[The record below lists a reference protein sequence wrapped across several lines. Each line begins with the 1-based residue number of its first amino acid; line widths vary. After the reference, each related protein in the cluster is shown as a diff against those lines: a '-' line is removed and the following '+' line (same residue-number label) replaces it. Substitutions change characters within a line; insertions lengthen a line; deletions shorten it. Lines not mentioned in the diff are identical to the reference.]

1 MSGET
6 RYRVIE
12 KIPSGTFSIF
22 YFLFFIFYF
31 LFFIFY
37 FFIYTVLQNPL
48 NRELF
53 FIKSCWLP
61 SRPNTPACIMT
72 SRL

>member
-22 YFLFFIFYF
+22 LFFIFYF
-31 LFFIFY
+31 LFFY